1 MRALRPASVLLAQH
15 VECCAEG
22 ERACKQFS
30 NRFGRRKQDLSD
42 SVSVLASS
50 VLHFSR
56 VMLAGA
62 GFVML
67 DRKCEHMHQTSS
79 TYCA

>member
-1 MRALRPASVLLAQH
+1 MHVNSFPIVLEGASKICLILSVFLRAL
-15 VECCAEG
+15 CCI
-22 ERACKQFS
+22 
-30 NRFGRRKQDLSD
+30 
-42 SVSVLASS
+42 
-50 VLHFSR
+50 FSR

>member
-42 SVSVLASS
+42 SVSVLVSS
-50 VLHFSR
+50 VLHFFSCHASR
-56 VMLAGA
+56 CGVCNA
-62 GFVML
+62 
-67 DRKCEHMHQTSS
+67 
-79 TYCA
+79 